1 MLPAAELTAKVRDY
15 EQFANDVLKVDLQK
29 TTAQRAAHQAEI
41 EELEELRR
49 NVQHL
54 MEQQQVSERM
64 KKQQAMTAVD
74 EKAAVRTASDGT
86 TAGEDGT

>member
-1 MLPAAELTAKVRDY
+1 MSQPPQQRMLPAAELTAKVRDY

-41 EELEELRR
+41 EELEEVRR

-54 MEQQQVSERM
+54 LELQQVS
-64 KKQQAMTAVD
+64 TALD
-74 EKAAVRTASDGT
+74 RTSCQHC
-86 TAGEDGT
+86 